1 MQTVIAEHRNDVS
14 PYAPRIEVV
23 KINPDKIGMLI
34 GPGGKNIK
42 GITAETGTEI
52 NIDDD
57 GTVRI
62 YCNNPAGMKRAL
74 EIIEGMT
81 GQIEVGK
88 LYRGKVVSIKDFGA
102 FVEVFPGQDGL
113 VHISE
118 LSDTRVNRT
127 EDVVKVGEEVW
138 VKCIGVDEKGRV
150 KLSRKAALKEMS
162 KPAEPAAV

>member
-1 MQTVIAEHRNDVS
+1 
-14 PYAPRIEVV
+14 
-23 KINPDKIGMLI
+23 
-34 GPGGKNIK
+34 
-42 GITAETGTEI
+42 
-52 NIDDD
+52 
-57 GTVRI
+57 
-62 YCNNPAGMKRAL
+62 MKRAL

-118 LSDTRVNRT
+118 LSDARVNRT
-127 EDVVKVGEEVW
+127 EDVVKAGEEIW
-138 VKCIGVDEKGRV
+138 VKCVGVDEKGRI

-162 KPAEPAAV
+162 TPSETPAVG

>member
-1 MQTVIAEHRNDVS
+1 
-14 PYAPRIEVV
+14 
-23 KINPDKIGMLI
+23 
-34 GPGGKNIK
+34 
-42 GITAETGTEI
+42 
-52 NIDDD
+52 
-57 GTVRI
+57 
-62 YCNNPAGMKRAL
+62 GMKRAL

-138 VKCIGVDEKGRV
+138 VKCVGVDEKGRV

-162 KPAEPAAV
+162 KPAEPAAAV